1 MLNGLENVLKADT
14 AKSTKIDCTQSVEE
28 YINKSDW
35 RIFANAN
42 TGYSNAGLVNGLA
55 GKVIANYW
63 LDKVYSKKRVM
74 HIEMAIITFMI

>member
-1 MLNGLENVLKADT
+1 MLNGLEKVLKADT

-55 GKVIANYW
+55 GKVIATYW
-63 LDKVYSKKRVM
+63 LDKEYS
-74 HIEMAIITFMI
+74 